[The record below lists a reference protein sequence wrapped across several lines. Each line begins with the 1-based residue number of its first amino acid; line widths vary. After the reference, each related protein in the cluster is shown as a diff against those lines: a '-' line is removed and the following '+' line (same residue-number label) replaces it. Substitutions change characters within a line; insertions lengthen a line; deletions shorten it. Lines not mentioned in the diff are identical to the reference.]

1 MKRATLFFV
10 VFIASATLVAQD
22 RAKPTVQECKADLS
36 KWVPMFKA
44 AYADSSCAGDGT
56 PSCPFAP
63 SIKDL
68 NVGQLSYIVA
78 RAEACTKADRR
89 RRRYYYQRVA
99 TRAENI
105 VVMRTAYFLLSENQT
120 DRYAEWERAQQQMSS
135 PETPTKTDSD
145 ELPTVG
151 KSQPN
156 LGFLCTENGLFLCE
170 AQHLFVETIG

>member
-1 MKRATLFFV
+1 
-10 VFIASATLVAQD
+10 
-22 RAKPTVQECKADLS
+22 
-36 KWVPMFKA
+36 MFKA
-44 AYADSSCAGDGT
+44 AYADSSCAGDVT

-68 NVGQLSYIVA
+68 NVGQLSYMVA

-156 LGFLCTENGLFLCE
+156 
-170 AQHLFVETIG
+170 

>member
-1 MKRATLFFV
+1 
-10 VFIASATLVAQD
+10 
-22 RAKPTVQECKADLS
+22 
-36 KWVPMFKA
+36 
-44 AYADSSCAGDGT
+44 
-56 PSCPFAP
+56 
-63 SIKDL
+63 
-68 NVGQLSYIVA
+68 
-78 RAEACTKADRR
+78 
-89 RRRYYYQRVA
+89 
-99 TRAENI
+99 
-105 VVMRTAYFLLSENQT
+105 MRTAYFLLSENQT